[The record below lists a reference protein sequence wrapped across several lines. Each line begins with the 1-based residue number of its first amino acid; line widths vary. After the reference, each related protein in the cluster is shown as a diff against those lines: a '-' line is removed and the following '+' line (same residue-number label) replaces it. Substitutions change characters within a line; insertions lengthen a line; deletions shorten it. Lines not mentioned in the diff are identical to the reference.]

1 MPGGVSGYAAIN
13 ARVRVMYSTLLS
25 SQAIHDL
32 CETNDPES
40 LMAALKHTYYG
51 PYLEKVKDKS
61 LGPRR
66 AVFQMRIRLAEAYAS
81 VANSAPQDAR
91 ALLVQLYRHFEVAN
105 LKAILRGITAG
116 ASWDR
121 IRFVLF
127 PMTGSVLPAQAMVE
141 SGNVTAAVEL
151 LRGTSY
157 YETLSFAMKRYST
170 EQSLFPLEVALDLSY
185 WRSVW
190 SMMNRLSGE
199 DKTQA
204 KRIIGSLVDA
214 NNLMWAIRYRTYH
227 HVSEEE
233 MINYTLPFGY
243 RVHDEDIRAIAAG
256 ADIAQIINRV
266 WPDFGE
272 VSELLTNPEEGL
284 TSIESE
290 LQRRIATACKA
301 AFLGDPFHIG
311 LPIAFV
317 LLNEMEI
324 QDLTTVIEAKATH
337 KSPSEFMSYLI
348 LSGGPA

>member
-13 ARVRVMYSTLLS
+13 ARVRVKYSTLLS
-25 SQAIHDL
+25 TQAINDL
-32 CETNDPES
+32 CETADTEA
-40 LMAALKHTYYG
+40 LMTALKHTNYG
-51 PYLEKVKDKS
+51 PYLDKVKDKS

-81 VANSAPQDAR
+81 VTHSAPQDAR
-91 ALLVQLYRHFEVAN
+91 ALLAQLYRHFEVAN

-116 ASWDR
+116 ATWDR

-127 PMTGSVLPAQAMVE
+127 PMTSSVLPAQAMVE

-151 LRGTSY
+151 LRGTGY

-190 SMMNRLSGE
+190 SIMGRLSGQ
-199 DKTQA
+199 DKLQA

-233 MINYTLPFGY
+233 LINYTLPFGY
-243 RVHDEDIRAIAAG
+243 HVRDEDIRAIAAG
-256 ADIAQIINRV
+256 ADIAQIVSRI
-266 WPDFGE
+266 WPDFTE
-272 VSELLTNPEEGL
+272 VSEMLLNSEEGL
-284 TSIESE
+284 TALESK
-290 LQRRIATACKA
+290 LQRRIAVACKA

-311 LPIAFV
+311 LPIAYV

-324 QDLTTVIEAKATH
+324 KDLTVVIEAKATH
-337 KSPSEFMSYLI
+337 KSPSEFMPYLI
-348 LSGGPA
+348 LGGGPA